1 MDMLVDFLLPSQR
14 ELHPL
19 RFNSF
24 CLKNDG
30 WTFEKQILSF
40 FFVCFV
46 TFQGEKNQTLRGV
59 TFVGLAKKTTKN
71 SLKDEFLAA
80 PWSST
85 SSKTYFFFVQVR
97 TDTKCLPFWSPVG
110 LVRKEHFPGSMA
122 TRLWWWWE
130 IHLRST
136 ILRHCRRFARCFLR
150 RTTGDLFERHGLWGR
165 VTGFRGVKVV
175 EIWGFQGW
183 SNKMRFVFSKKQSD
197 DLMGP
202 TGIESW
208 VGRLIQMIERELT
221 WCTTSSSWW
230 GSLLS
235 ILF

>member
-1 MDMLVDFLLPSQR
+1 MTYAVLTDINKIVSIFFVPIFFGDFKDLQM
-14 ELHPL
+14 
-19 RFNSF
+19 
-24 CLKNDG
+24 
-30 WTFEKQILSF
+30 F
-40 FFVCFV
+40 FFNARKI
-46 TFQGEKNQTLRGV
+46 TWKMPPKNTWPVSDFRFG
-59 TFVGLAKKTTKN
+59 
-71 SLKDEFLAA
+71 FL
-80 PWSST
+80 
-85 SSKTYFFFVQVR
+85 
-97 TDTKCLPFWSPVG
+97 G
-110 LVRKEHFPGSMA
+110 GGSVA

-208 VGRLIQMIERELT
+208 VGRLIQMIEMLT